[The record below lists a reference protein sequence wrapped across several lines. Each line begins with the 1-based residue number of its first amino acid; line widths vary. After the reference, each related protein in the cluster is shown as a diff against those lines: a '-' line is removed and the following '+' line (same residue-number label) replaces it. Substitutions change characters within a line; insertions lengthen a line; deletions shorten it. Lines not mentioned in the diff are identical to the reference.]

1 MPLVSTPA
9 HAASL
14 VHVCR
19 AELVADG
26 FASKVALGLARWLQ
40 RQLSSTASTLADRLA
55 AMQGRRGGAVGAAG
69 IKFTRGPK
77 PRTTDVSFGDVTLRV
92 SDDALER
99 LRRMWVETRRRANG
113 GMLAAVG
120 KTKKRRRQKDGEAH
134 HQRAG
139 GRKKREDVDHEEME
153 DEDEEDDEEEGM
165 PHVGRLEV
173 EEEEQFRSDLLV
185 LLLRY
190 QSLDGG
196 GFQCALPPPVFSR
209 LKSLWG
215 VEFEGFAS
223 PLNASLGAGRYCSAF
238 ADTDAP
244 FGSLGSFFSL
254 RTPLSGSYQ
263 QPAP

>member
-1 MPLVSTPA
+1 
-9 HAASL
+9 
-14 VHVCR
+14 
-19 AELVADG
+19 
-26 FASKVALGLARWLQ
+26 
-40 RQLSSTASTLADRLA
+40 
-55 AMQGRRGGAVGAAG
+55 
-69 IKFTRGPK
+69 
-77 PRTTDVSFGDVTLRV
+77 
-92 SDDALER
+92 
-99 LRRMWVETRRRANG
+99 
-113 GMLAAVG
+113 
-120 KTKKRRRQKDGEAH
+120 
-134 HQRAG
+134 
-139 GRKKREDVDHEEME
+139 ME

-263 QPAP
+263 LNPPFSLELYDALAALPRAAASRRWFRSRLFHLHL